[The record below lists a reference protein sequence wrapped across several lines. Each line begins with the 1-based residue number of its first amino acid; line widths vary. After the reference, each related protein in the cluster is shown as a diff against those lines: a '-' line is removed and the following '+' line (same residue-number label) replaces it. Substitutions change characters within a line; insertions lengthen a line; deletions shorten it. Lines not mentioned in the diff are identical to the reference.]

1 MENIQIM
8 KTKSILHLDLDTF
21 FVSVER
27 LINSELM
34 NKPLLVGGLGDRGVV
49 AACSYETRKF
59 GVHSGMSMK
68 VARNLCPQATVIKG
82 NASTYTKYS
91 HLITEIIKSEVPAFE
106 KASVDEFYADLT
118 GMDRFF
124 GTYKFAGEL
133 RHKIIKESGLPI
145 SIGLSQNKIVS
156 KIATGEAKPNN
167 QRIIE
172 IGTEKPFLAPL
183 SVKKIPMVGNKTY
196 QKLIQLG
203 VQHIHTIQEMPVEM
217 LESVLGKNGKT
228 IWLRAQGI
236 DNTPIIP
243 FHERKSI
250 STERTFNKDTIDM
263 NRLTATIQ
271 AMAESLAY
279 QLRNGNKL
287 TSTISVKIRYSDYQT
302 YSKQVKIPYTSADH
316 ILIPKA
322 LELFHKLYHRRILIR
337 LIGVRYS
344 GIVGGNYQINLFDD
358 SQKML
363 DLYQSLDKIKNRFGE
378 KSVLRASTLG
388 TRTIGGMQNPFNGEP
403 PIVLAHRKQ

>member
-1 MENIQIM
+1 MN
-8 KTKSILHLDLDTF
+8 TTAILHLDLDTF

-27 LINSELM
+27 LINTELM
-34 NKPLLVGGLGDRGVV
+34 HRPLLVGGLGDRGVV

-68 VARNLCPQATVIKG
+68 VARNLCPEATVIKG

-91 HLITEIIKSEVPAFE
+91 HLITEIIKSEVPSFE

-124 GTYKFAGEL
+124 GTYQFAGEL
-133 RHKIIKESGLPI
+133 RQKIMRESGLPI
-145 SIGLSQNKIVS
+145 SFGLSQNKVVS

-167 QRIIE
+167 QKIIE
-172 IGTEKPFLAPL
+172 VGTEKGFLAPL
-183 SVKKIPMVGNKTY
+183 SVKKIPMVGNKTF
-196 QKLIQLG
+196 QKLVHLG
-203 VQHIHTIQEMPVEM
+203 VHYIHTLQEMPLEM
-217 LESVLGKNGKT
+217 LERVLGKNGKL

-236 DNTPIIP
+236 DHSPIIP

-250 STERTFNKDTIDM
+250 SMERTFNKDTIDVT
-263 NRLTATIQ
+263 RLKSTIQ

-287 TSTISVKIRYSDYQT
+287 ASTVTVKIRYSDYQT
-302 YSKQVKIPYTSADH
+302 YSKQTKIPYTSADH
-316 ILIPKA
+316 ILVPKA
-322 LELFHKLYHRRILIR
+322 LELFQNLYQRRVLIR
-337 LIGVRYS
+337 LIGVRLS

-358 SQKML
+358 SEKML
-363 DLYQSLDKIKNRFGE
+363 NLYQSLDKIKNRFGE

-388 TRTIGGMQNPFNGEP
+388 TRTIGGVQNPFNGEP

>member
-1 MENIQIM
+1 M
-8 KTKSILHLDLDTF
+8 KEKSILHLDLDTF

-27 LINSELM
+27 LINSELRY
-34 NKPLLVGGLGDRGVV
+34 KPVLVGGLGDRGVV

-68 VARNLCPQATVIKG
+68 VAKNLCPQATVIKG

-91 HLITEIIKSEVPAFE
+91 HIVTDIIKSEVPSFE

-124 GTYKFAGEL
+124 GIYSYATEL
-133 RHKIIKESGLPI
+133 RKKIIKESGLPI
-145 SIGLSQNKIVS
+145 SFGLSQNKVVS

-167 QRIIE
+167 QIQIAQ
-172 IGTEKPFLAPL
+172 GNEKPFLAPL
-183 SVKKIPMVGNKTY
+183 SVNKIPMVGNKTY
-196 QKLIQLG
+196 QKLVSLG
-203 VQHIHTIQEMPVEM
+203 VQHIKTVQEMPLEIM
-217 LESVLGKNGKT
+217 ESVLGKNGKT

-236 DNTPIIP
+236 DHSPIIP

-250 STERTFNKDTIDM
+250 SMERTFNKDTIDIK
-263 NRLTATIQ
+263 RLKATLQ

-279 QLRNGNKL
+279 QLRNANKL
-287 TSTISVKIRYSDYQT
+287 ASIVTVKIRYSDYQT
-302 YSKQVKIPYTSADH
+302 YTKQTKIPYTSADH
-316 ILIPKA
+316 IFTPKT
-322 LELFHKLYHRRILIR
+322 LELFDSLYQRRVLIR
-337 LIGVRYS
+337 LIGLRFS

-358 SQKML
+358 SEKML
-363 DLYQSLDKIKNRFGE
+363 QLYQSLDHIKNRFGE
-378 KSVLRASTLG
+378 RSVLRASTLD

>member
-1 MENIQIM
+1 MNAN
-8 KTKSILHLDLDTF
+8 SILHLDLDTF

-27 LINSELM
+27 LINTELM
-34 NKPLLVGGLGDRGVV
+34 HRPLLVGGLGDRGVV

-68 VARNLCPQATVIKG
+68 VARNLCPEATVIKG

-91 HLITEIIKSEVPAFE
+91 HLITEIIKSEVPSFE

-124 GTYKFAGEL
+124 GTYQFAGEL
-133 RHKIIKESGLPI
+133 RQKIIRESGLPI
-145 SIGLSQNKIVS
+145 SFGLSQNKVVS

-167 QRIIE
+167 QKIIE
-172 IGTEKPFLAPL
+172 VGTEKGFLAPL
-183 SVKKIPMVGNKTY
+183 SVKKIPMVGNKTF
-196 QKLIQLG
+196 QKLVHLG
-203 VQHIHTIQEMPVEM
+203 VHYIHTLQEMPLEM
-217 LESVLGKNGKT
+217 LERVLGKNGKL

-236 DNTPIIP
+236 DHSPIIP

-250 STERTFNKDTIDM
+250 SMERTFNKDTIDVI
-263 NRLTATIQ
+263 RLKATIQ

-287 TSTISVKIRYSDYQT
+287 ASTVTVKIRYSDYQT
-302 YSKQVKIPYTSADH
+302 YSKQTKIPYTSADH
-316 ILIPKA
+316 ILVPKA
-322 LELFHKLYHRRILIR
+322 LELFQNLYQRRVLIR
-337 LIGVRYS
+337 LIGVRLS

-358 SQKML
+358 SEKML
-363 DLYQSLDKIKNRFGE
+363 NLYQSLDKIKNRFGE

-388 TRTIGGMQNPFNGEP
+388 TRTIGGVQNPFNGEP

>member
-1 MENIQIM
+1 M
-8 KTKSILHLDLDTF
+8 KTTAILHLDLDTF

-27 LINSELM
+27 LINTELM
-34 NKPLLVGGLGDRGVV
+34 HRPLLVGGLGDRGVV

-68 VARNLCPQATVIKG
+68 VARNLCPEATVIKG

-91 HLITEIIKSEVPAFE
+91 HLITEIIKSEVPSFE

-124 GTYKFAGEL
+124 GTYQFAGEL
-133 RHKIIKESGLPI
+133 RQKIIRESGLPI
-145 SIGLSQNKIVS
+145 SFGLSQNKVVS

-167 QRIIE
+167 QKIIE
-172 IGTEKPFLAPL
+172 VGTEKGFLAPL
-183 SVKKIPMVGNKTY
+183 SVKKIPMVGNKTF
-196 QKLIQLG
+196 QKLVHLG
-203 VQHIHTIQEMPVEM
+203 VHYIHTLQEMPLEM
-217 LESVLGKNGKT
+217 LERVLGKNGKL

-236 DNTPIIP
+236 DHSPIIP

-250 STERTFNKDTIDM
+250 SMERTFNKDTIDVI
-263 NRLTATIQ
+263 RLKATIQ

-287 TSTISVKIRYSDYQT
+287 ASTVTVKIRYSDYQT
-302 YSKQVKIPYTSADH
+302 YSKQTKIPYTSADH
-316 ILIPKA
+316 ILVPKA
-322 LELFHKLYHRRILIR
+322 LELFQNLYQRRVLIR
-337 LIGVRYS
+337 LIGVRLS

-358 SQKML
+358 SEKML
-363 DLYQSLDKIKNRFGE
+363 NLYQSLDKIKNRFGE

-388 TRTIGGMQNPFNGEP
+388 TRTIGGVQNPFNGEP